1 MLHMNMEDLI
11 KYLEKNKVFEKR
23 GKGYYPTKEK
33 KLVYNISSILINLFL
48 PILSIIGF
56 SQEELLSMNS
66 TTFLKSSQRFN
77 ISRVGGTEKKGSE
90 PFLCLWP

>member
-33 KLVYNISSILINLFL
+33 KLVYNIS
-48 PILSIIGF
+48 
-56 SQEELLSMNS
+56 
-66 TTFLKSSQRFN
+66 
-77 ISRVGGTEKKGSE
+77 
-90 PFLCLWP
+90 